1 MVFVFLIAY
10 WFLVSTALRDLADV
24 RFAVIRYIQPSNS
37 KKITSRKC
45 ELHADLPIKRG
56 ENKHPLAPSL
66 ALKTENDNSVHYES
80 LIYLFTQ
87 WDGKLEAAA
96 NNRQYIRKLSHFESC
111 LTGHVNKSM
120 VHLVLRY
127 VSSSVP
133 FWFCFWFSFFLF
145 ILFYFILFYFFLLI
159 LFSFFLSF
167 IFLYVCVYMYV
178 CCAHLPVGLGVA
190 LVLFFKPNGRIC

>member
-111 LTGHVNKSM
+111 LTGHVNKSI
-120 VHLVLRY
+120 VHFVLRY
-127 VSSSVP
+127 VCS
-133 FWFCFWFSFFLF
+133 FFFLF
-145 ILFYFILFYFFLLI
+145 
-159 LFSFFLSF
+159 FSFPFF
-167 IFLYVCVYMYV
+167 KNIFAPLCACMCVRMLGSL
-178 CCAHLPVGLGVA
+178 AWGLGVT
-190 LVLFFKPNGRIC
+190 LVLFLRQSGRIC